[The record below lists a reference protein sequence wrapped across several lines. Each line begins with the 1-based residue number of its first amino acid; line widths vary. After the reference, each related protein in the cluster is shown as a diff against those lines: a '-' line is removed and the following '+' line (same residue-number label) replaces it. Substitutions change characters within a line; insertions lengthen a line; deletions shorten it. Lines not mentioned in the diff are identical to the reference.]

1 MDGKTIWELAM
12 DAFNETGIE
21 IYPPA
26 TKNGE
31 CKNPYVVLKTEGST
45 QIPGYSSEYHY
56 YSFLCYVPQNQ
67 YSELEKLKSKVK
79 KVLSDK
85 INGPV
90 FRAGALYIQFRSD
103 CLHIRT
109 IDIKWMVTLPYKNI
123 ELVAVESD
131 ECGELYL
138 LIIARDGLRVI
149 LDESAVSFT
158 AEAKRQVLEE

>member
-85 INGPV
+85 MYPILMPTGEESTS
-90 FRAGALYIQFRSD
+90 FFDSSIKAHMSYIMYRNNVRNKH
-103 CLHIRT
+103 L
-109 IDIKWMVTLPYKNI
+109 
-123 ELVAVESD
+123 
-131 ECGELYL
+131 
-138 LIIARDGLRVI
+138 
-149 LDESAVSFT
+149 
-158 AEAKRQVLEE
+158 

>member
-12 DAFNETGIE
+12 DAFNETDIE

-31 CKNPYVVLKTEGST
+31 CKKPYVVLKTEGST

-85 INGPV
+85 MYPILMPTGEESQSFFDSSV
-90 FRAGALYIQFRSD
+90 RAHMSYIMYRNNVRNKH
-103 CLHIRT
+103 L
-109 IDIKWMVTLPYKNI
+109 
-123 ELVAVESD
+123 
-131 ECGELYL
+131 
-138 LIIARDGLRVI
+138 
-149 LDESAVSFT
+149 
-158 AEAKRQVLEE
+158 